1 MRLAYFR
8 LAVAVLVPCLSGCAP
23 RVRLDP
29 GPGIALTAELVR
41 ADALVSRG
49 CYTCL
54 QEALAIYERAA
65 VTGRAPAAG
74 LRTIDT
80 LLLLALR
87 ERELGLGSG
96 QSLERAVDLAS
107 RQPSPF
113 DISVFVAVADSQSW
127 HAGGVSKER
136 YDESM
141 GPLRRMS
148 GAWPDW
154 RAQLQPGADS
164 DVLRG
169 YYLLSLDCSARSFLN
184 DAGIESW
191 KPAGDAPPILRF
203 RTSVCPNAFDESTLA
218 NLLKA
223 DPRWADAHFF
233 LGELALGQRKLRTA
247 EKHLVEAAAAIPGLV
262 AARLT
267 LGHVYLAMEDV
278 DLALHAYHE
287 VNAAVPGQR
296 EAMLGEVKS
305 LSYLGRHQDA
315 VTILDGMERLGTW
328 YMGEVYYWRAWNR
341 HRLKENDAANEDVLA
356 SRSRMPMSPQVDAL
370 AGFIAIARNEVARAE
385 REFRL
390 AVQHFEGRGERD
402 CDSGYYLA
410 SALVLQ
416 RKWAEAVPFFER
428 AEPCYALDEKAVRD
442 RIAAIRASD
451 LPDDRQDRLVAA
463 KEKDI
468 LKVRL
473 QQARSCFNAAV
484 ALANLGE
491 VDKARPLA
499 ERAAAHPDLKDLVQ
513 PLLARLDGK

>member
-1 MRLAYFR
+1 
-8 LAVAVLVPCLSGCAP
+8 
-23 RVRLDP
+23 
-29 GPGIALTAELVR
+29 
-41 ADALVSRG
+41 
-49 CYTCL
+49 
-54 QEALAIYERAA
+54 
-65 VTGRAPAAG
+65 
-74 LRTIDT
+74 
-80 LLLLALR
+80 
-87 ERELGLGSG
+87 
-96 QSLERAVDLAS
+96 
-107 RQPSPF
+107 
-113 DISVFVAVADSQSW
+113 
-127 HAGGVSKER
+127 
-136 YDESM
+136 
-141 GPLRRMS
+141 
-148 GAWPDW
+148 
-154 RAQLQPGADS
+154 
-164 DVLRG
+164 
-169 YYLLSLDCSARSFLN
+169 
-184 DAGIESW
+184 
-191 KPAGDAPPILRF
+191 
-203 RTSVCPNAFDESTLA
+203 
-218 NLLKA
+218 
-223 DPRWADAHFF
+223 
-233 LGELALGQRKLRTA
+233 
-247 EKHLVEAAAAIPGLV
+247 
-262 AARLT
+262 
-267 LGHVYLAMEDV
+267 MEDV

-370 AGFIAIARNEVARAE
+370 AGFIAIARNEVARA
-385 REFRL
+385 
-390 AVQHFEGRGERD
+390 ERD